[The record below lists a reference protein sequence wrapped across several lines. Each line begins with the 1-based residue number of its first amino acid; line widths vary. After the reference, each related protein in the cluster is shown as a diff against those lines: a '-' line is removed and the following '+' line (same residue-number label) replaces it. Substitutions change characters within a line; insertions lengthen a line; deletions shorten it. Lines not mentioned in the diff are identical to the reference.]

1 MGKMTLGEY
10 IRVLRIQNGL
20 TQASLAEMLHI
31 TDKAVSKWERDISY
45 PDISLFPRLADILG
59 VTVSDLLRVCVDEHP
74 ASMLTQIVRMS
85 PDIRTLIHII
95 LGCADLI
102 KGAADDPERMDRY
115 IDAIRIAGQYLLEKC
130 EEIHKAAKGEKPDEL
145 LKQEDMEA
153 NFRRQAVRPETG
165 RAISQANGFLS
176 SKMSNSTG

>member
-74 ASMLTQIVRMS
+74 ASILRQFVRMS
-85 PDIRTLIHII
+85 PDIRTPIHII

-102 KGAADDPERMDRY
+102 KGAADGGIHACQKLFHTERF
-115 IDAIRIAGQYLLEKC
+115 G
-130 EEIHKAAKGEKPDEL
+130 
-145 LKQEDMEA
+145 
-153 NFRRQAVRPETG
+153 NVVVSTNSETFQLV
-165 RAISQANGFLS
+165 SL
-176 SKMSNSTG
+176 